1 MKHGNSILTSN
12 IDFVIEEIRE
22 SSDILITELV
32 DLTFNIVQGGASIG
46 FMDDLTV
53 EQARIFWSK
62 VLNKVKQQKTVLIVA
77 KNSVTNQITGTVQLQ
92 IDLPSNQAHRADVAK
107 MLVHSDFRRMGIA
120 QKLLQQIEKI
130 AIDLKKTLMVL
141 DTVTDSPA
149 YLMYQKCGWTIVG
162 DIPNYALLP
171 NGLPCSTTYFY
182 KNLNN
187 SAEKISSPQ
196 IH

>member
-1 MKHGNSILTSN
+1 MKQGNSILTSN

-53 EQARIFWSK
+53 EQARIFWTK

>member
-130 AIDLKKTLMVL
+130 AIDLKKTLLVL

>member
-1 MKHGNSILTSN
+1 MLTTN
-12 IDFVIEEIRE
+12 IDFVIEEIKE
-22 SSDILITELV
+22 SSDILITQLV
-32 DLTFNIVQGGASIG
+32 DLTFNIVQGGASVG

-53 EQARIFWSK
+53 EQASRFWNEVLDK
-62 VLNKVKQQKTVLIVA
+62 VEQQKTVLIVA

-92 IDLPSNQAHRADVAK
+92 TDHPSNQVHRADVAK
-107 MLVHSDFRRMGIA
+107 MMVHSDFRRMGIA

-130 AIDLKKTLMVL
+130 AIDLNKTLIVL

-149 YLMYQKCGWTIVG
+149 YFMYQKCGWTIVG
-162 DIPNYALLP
+162 DIPNYAVFP

-182 KNLNN
+182 KSLNN
-187 SAEKISSPQ
+187 PAEKTGSPQ

>member
-149 YLMYQKCGWTIVG
+149 YLMYQKYGWTIVG

-187 SAEKISSPQ
+187 SAEKTSSPQ

>member
-1 MKHGNSILTSN
+1 MLTSN
-12 IDFVIEEIRE
+12 IDFVIEEIKE
-22 SSDILITELV
+22 SSDILITQLV

-46 FMDDLTV
+46 FMDDMTV
-53 EQARIFWSK
+53 EQASKFWTE
-62 VLNKVKQQKTVLIVA
+62 VLDKVKQQKTVLIVA

-92 IDLPSNQAHRADVAK
+92 TDLPSNQVHRADVAK

-130 AIDLKKTLMVL
+130 AIDLNKTLMVL

-149 YLMYQKCGWTIVG
+149 YFMYQKCGWTIVG

-182 KNLNN
+182 KSLNN
-187 SAEKISSPQ
+187 PAEKTSSPQ

>member
-53 EQARIFWSK
+53 EQARIFWTK
-62 VLNKVKQQKTVLIVA
+62 VLNKVKQQKIVLIVA

>member
-53 EQARIFWSK
+53 EQARIFWSR